1 MLPDLTQ
8 YMWIA
13 WLVLAILFVI
23 VELLTLEFTF
33 LMLAAGTLI
42 GGLGVNLLGGVWWL
56 QILAA
61 AAISA
66 LLLFT
71 IRPLL
76 LRALHRSS
84 ALQPTVEAMRQ
95 RGTPFAG
102 LLYAGLALTSR
113 GLRVVEFN
121 ARFGD
126 PETQVVLARLTS
138 PLSQLLMAAASGHL
152 EDEPAP
158 SFADTAAITVVFA
171 SEGYPESPV
180 TGRLIDGTDTAAS
193 VPGVHL
199 AHAATAERDGVL
211 IATGG
216 RVINVAATGPTF
228 GAAREHAYA
237 ALRRI
242 ALEGS
247 HYRTDIAARVAAG

>member
-84 ALQPTVEAMRQ
+84 ALQPTNVDAIY
-95 RGTPFAG
+95 G
-102 LLYAGLALTSR
+102 LG
-113 GLRVVEFN
+113 
-121 ARFGD
+121 
-126 PETQVVLARLTS
+126 
-138 PLSQLLMAAASGHL
+138 
-152 EDEPAP
+152 
-158 SFADTAAITVVFA
+158 
-171 SEGYPESPV
+171 
-180 TGRLIDGTDTAAS
+180 GRLIAPFTGDVAS
-193 VPGVHL
+193 VRLDNGELWSV
-199 AHAATAERDGVL
+199 TASDDSAN
-211 IATGG
+211 IAVGD
-216 RVINVAATGPTF
+216 RVIVTAVRGAMVEIAPANTTVAP
-228 GAAREHAYA
+228 RPQ
-237 ALRRI
+237 
-242 ALEGS
+242 
-247 HYRTDIAARVAAG
+247 TDRSTD